1 MAHRARDRSTRRCSG
16 SWASAFPG
24 LTPKRCSGNDQW
36 PTPMNSGIA
45 GDLTGA
51 PQSQVVGAVLGT
63 FIASNHPELREEVL
77 NGVITMAREIW
88 PILIEEMINAGRCEE
103 DWH

>member
-1 MAHRARDRSTRRCSG
+1 M
-16 SWASAFPG
+16 
-24 LTPKRCSGNDQW
+24 
-36 PTPMNSGIA
+36 
-45 GDLTGA
+45 
-51 PQSQVVGAVLGT
+51 VGAVLGT
-63 FIASNHPELREEVL
+63 FIASNHPESREEVL

>member
-1 MAHRARDRSTRRCSG
+1 
-16 SWASAFPG
+16 
-24 LTPKRCSGNDQW
+24 
-36 PTPMNSGIA
+36 
-45 GDLTGA
+45 
-51 PQSQVVGAVLGT
+51 VVGAVLGQLLGT

-88 PILIEEMINAGRCEE
+88 PILIEEMINTGRCEE

>member
-1 MAHRARDRSTRRCSG
+1 MADPDEFGYRRRSYWRT
-16 SWASAFPG
+16 AIP
-24 LTPKRCSGNDQW
+24 
-36 PTPMNSGIA
+36 
-45 GDLTGA
+45 
-51 PQSQVVGAVLGT
+51 VGAVLGQLLGT

-88 PILIEEMINAGRCEE
+88 PILIEEMINTGRCEE